1 MRNVNKLLKNFKEEY
16 FVPLAIGCTAYVS
29 LPLLYLYGANENK
42 ENNKGI
48 IKNIIVG
55 FNAINKIF
63 ISNDEYQKNQL
74 KNKIFD
80 N

>member
-1 MRNVNKLLKNFKEEY
+1 MKEF
-16 FVPLAIGCTAYVS
+16 FVPLTIGCTAYVS